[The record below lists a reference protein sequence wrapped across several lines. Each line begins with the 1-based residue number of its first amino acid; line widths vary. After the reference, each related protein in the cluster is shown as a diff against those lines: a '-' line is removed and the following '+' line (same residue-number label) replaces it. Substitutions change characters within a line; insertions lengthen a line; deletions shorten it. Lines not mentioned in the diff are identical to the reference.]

1 MKSVEPGAV
10 RDVLLLSIV
19 AGSADAV
26 GFLSLGHV
34 FISNM
39 TGNLVLLGIALGQG
53 HLDDSL
59 RSIFVLTVFM
69 LGLAL
74 GVWQSRAVS
83 DGDWP
88 RLAARLI
95 GIEAR
100 LLMLFAAGWL
110 VPLMHDSDCSYGLL
124 ATLTFAMGLQ
134 SAALSRLG
142 APGVGTTAITGT
154 ITALVTGLVVRVA
167 DPAQGSSRQRLAF
180 QATVLA
186 LYCSGAAICGLLLV
200 FYPALAGFV
209 PLSAALFVWIFPA
222 K

>member
-1 MKSVEPGAV
+1 VKSIEPSAV

-19 AGSADAV
+19 AGSSDAV
-26 GFLSLGHV
+26 GFLGLGHV
-34 FISNM
+34 FTSNM

-69 LGLAL
+69 LGVAL
-74 GVWQSRAVS
+74 GVWQCRAVN

-88 RLAARLI
+88 RLATRLI
-95 GIEAR
+95 SLEKI
-100 LLMLFAAGWL
+100 LLLLFAIGWL
-110 VPLMHDSDCSYGLL
+110 VPLMHDGSFSYGLL
-124 ATLTFAMGLQ
+124 ATLALAMGLQ

-180 QATVLA
+180 QGAVLM
-186 LYCSGAAICGLLLV
+186 LYCCGAAVSGLLLTFHPAQAGLVPFIAAV
-200 FYPALAGFV
+200 FV
-209 PLSAALFVWIFPA
+209 SLFPT